1 MIDRRT
7 FFRLTGASTVGLAAS
22 GLLSACASSTSTQSD
37 AQLLV
42 DESRGA
48 LQDLLAAQE
57 LSAMPRY
64 IRGAKAVMIAPSLLR
79 GGFIFG
85 GRGGNAVMLVR
96 MPDGNWSYPAFYGV
110 GGGTFGLQIGGQVS
124 QLVLTIMTEKGLRA
138 VEQNSVTVGAD
149 LSGSLFTLGAG
160 VGASTGL
167 NTNADMY
174 AFSQNKGLFAGGTL
188 DGTVISE
195 DQGKNDAYY
204 GFGTPARVVFQ
215 GQRSNPGADALRALM
230 PR

>member
-1 MIDRRT
+1 MIDRRM
-7 FFRLTGASTVGLAAS
+7 FLRLTGVSTVGLALP
-22 GLLSACASSTSTQSD
+22 GLLSACASNMATPSE

-42 DESRGA
+42 DESRVA
-48 LQDLLAAQE
+48 LQSLLAAPE
-57 LSAMPRY
+57 LPQMPRY
-64 IRGAKAVMIAPSLLR
+64 VRGAKAVLIAPSLLS

-96 MPDGNWSYPAFYGV
+96 RADGNWSYPAFYGI
-110 GGGTFGLQIGGQVS
+110 GSGTLGLQIGGQVT
-124 QLVLTIMTEKGLRA
+124 QLVLTIMTDKGLRA
-138 VEQNSVTVGAD
+138 LEQSQFTVGAD

-167 NTNADMY
+167 NTDSDMY

-204 GFGTPARVVFQ
+204 GFGTPARIIFQ
-215 GQRSNPGADALRALM
+215 GQKSNPGADALRSLL

>member
-1 MIDRRT
+1 MIDRRE
-7 FFRLTGASTVGLAAS
+7 FLRLTGASTAMLALSGTLAAC
-22 GLLSACASSTSTQSD
+22 GSATSTPSD

-48 LQDLLAAQE
+48 LQALLAAQE
-57 LSAMPRY
+57 LSALPRY
-64 IRGAKAVMIAPSLLR
+64 IRGAKAVLIAPELLR

-96 MPDGNWSYPAFYGV
+96 MADGNWSYPAFYGV

-124 QLVLTIMTEKGLRA
+124 QLVLTIMTDQGLRA
-138 VEQNSVTVGAD
+138 VEQSSFTVGAD

-174 AFSQNKGLFAGGTL
+174 AFSQNRGLFAGGTL

-204 GFGTPARVVFQ
+204 GFGTPARVIFQ
-215 GQRSNPGADALRALM
+215 GQKSNPGAEPLRSLL

>member
-1 MIDRRT
+1 MIDRRN
-7 FFRLTGASTVGLAAS
+7 FFRLTGASAAGLALS
-22 GLLSACASSTSTQSD
+22 GTLSACGSNTSTPSD

-48 LQDLLAAQE
+48 LQTLLASPE
-57 LSAMPRY
+57 LTQLPRY
-64 IRGAKAVMIAPSLLR
+64 IRGAKAVLIAPELLR

-96 MPDGNWSYPAFYGV
+96 LPDGNWSYPAFYGV
-110 GGGTFGLQIGGQVS
+110 GGGSFGLQIGGQVS
-124 QLVLTIMTEKGLRA
+124 QLVLTIMTDKGLRA
-138 VEQNSVTVGAD
+138 VEQSSFTVGAD
-149 LSGSLFTLGAG
+149 LTGALFTLGAG

-195 DQGKNDAYY
+195 DQGRNDAYY
-204 GFGTPARVVFQ
+204 GFGTAARTIFL
-215 GQRSNPGADALRALM
+215 GQKSNPGADPLRNLM

>member
-1 MIDRRT
+1 MIDRRK
-7 FFRLTGASTVGLAAS
+7 FLRLTGVSTVGLTLT
-22 GLLSACASSTSTQSD
+22 GTLSACGSSTSSPSD

-48 LQDLLAAQE
+48 LHDLLAAQE

-64 IRGAKAVMIAPSLLR
+64 IRGAKAVLISPSLLR

-85 GRGGNAVMLVR
+85 GRGGNALMLVR
-96 MPDGNWSYPAFYGV
+96 LPDGNWSYPAFYGI
-110 GGGTFGLQIGGQVS
+110 GGGSFGLQIGGQVS
-124 QLVLTIMTEKGLRA
+124 QVILTIMTDKGLKA
-138 VEQNSVTVGAD
+138 VEQSNFTVGAD
-149 LSGSLFTLGAG
+149 LTGALFTLGAG

-204 GFGTPARVVFQ
+204 GFGTAARTIFL
-215 GQRSNPGADALRALM
+215 GQKNNPGADQLRNLM

>member
-1 MIDRRT
+1 MIDRRQ
-7 FFRLTGASTVGLAAS
+7 FLRLTGASTAGLTLSGTLAACGSS
-22 GLLSACASSTSTQSD
+22 GATPSD

-42 DESRGA
+42 DQSRVA
-48 LQDLLAAQE
+48 VQQLLAAQE
-57 LSAMPRY
+57 LSALPRY
-64 IRGAKAVMIAPSLLR
+64 IRGAKAVLIAPELLR

-85 GRGGNAVMLVR
+85 GRGGKSVMLVR
-96 MPDGNWSYPAFYGV
+96 LPDGNWSYPAFYGI
-110 GGGTFGLQIGGQVS
+110 GGGSFGLQIGGQVS
-124 QLVLTIMTEKGLRA
+124 QLVLTIMTDKGLRA
-138 VEQNSVTVGAD
+138 VEQSSFTVGAD
-149 LSGSLFTLGAG
+149 LTGALFTLGAG

-195 DQGKNDAYY
+195 DKGMNDAYY
-204 GFGTPARVVFQ
+204 GFGTAARTILQ
-215 GQRSNPGADALRALM
+215 GQRSNPGADPLRAAL

>member
-1 MIDRRT
+1 MIDRRK
-7 FFRLTGASTVGLAAS
+7 FLRLTGASAAGLTLS
-22 GLLSACASSTSTQSD
+22 GALAGCGSNTATPGD

-42 DESRGA
+42 DESRIA
-48 LQDLLAAQE
+48 LQTLLASPE
-57 LSAMPRY
+57 LTQLPRY
-64 IRGAKAVMIAPSLLR
+64 IRGAKAVLIAPELLR
-79 GGFIFG
+79 GGFIVG

-96 MPDGNWSYPAFYGV
+96 LPDGNWSYPAFYGI
-110 GGGTFGLQIGGQVS
+110 GGGSLGLQIGGQVS
-124 QLVLTIMTEKGLRA
+124 QLVLTIMTDKGLRA
-138 VEQNSVTVGAD
+138 VEQSSFTVGAD

-195 DQGKNDAYY
+195 DQGMNDAYY
-204 GFGTPARVVFQ
+204 GFGTPARIVFQ
-215 GQRSNPGADALRALM
+215 GQRSNPGAESLRSLL

>member
-1 MIDRRT
+1 MIDRRE
-7 FFRLTGASTVGLAAS
+7 FLRLTGVSAAGLALS
-22 GLLSACASSTSTQSD
+22 GTLAGCGSATSTPSD

-42 DESRGA
+42 DESRAA
-48 LQDLLAAQE
+48 LQALLSAQE
-57 LSAMPRY
+57 LTALPRY
-64 IRGAKAVMIAPSLLR
+64 IRGAKAVLIAPELLR
-79 GGFIFG
+79 GGFILG
-85 GRGGNAVMLVR
+85 GRGGNAVMMVR

-110 GGGTFGLQIGGQVS
+110 GGGTVGLQIGGQVS
-124 QLVLTIMTEKGLRA
+124 QLVLTIMTDKGLRA
-138 VEQNSVTVGAD
+138 VEQSSFTVGAD

-204 GFGTPARVVFQ
+204 GFGTPARVIFQ
-215 GQRSNPGADALRALM
+215 GGKSNPGADSLRSLL

>member
-1 MIDRRT
+1 MIDRRM
-7 FFRLTGASTVGLAAS
+7 FLRLTGVSAAGLVLPGMLAGCGS
-22 GLLSACASSTSTQSD
+22 NTSTPSD

-42 DESRGA
+42 DESRAA
-48 LQDLLAAQE
+48 LQALLSSQQLTA
-57 LSAMPRY
+57 LPRY
-64 IRGAKAVMIAPSLLR
+64 IRGAKAVLIAPELLR

-85 GRGGNAVMLVR
+85 GRGGNAVMVVR
-96 MPDGNWSYPAFYGV
+96 LADGNWSYPAFYGI
-110 GGGTFGLQIGGQVS
+110 GGGSFGLQIGGQVS

-138 VEQNSVTVGAD
+138 VEQSSFTVGAD
-149 LSGSLFTLGAG
+149 LTGALFTLGAG

-204 GFGTPARVVFQ
+204 GFGTPARAVFQ
-215 GQRSNPGADALRALM
+215 GQRSNPGADPLRAVL

>member
-1 MIDRRT
+1 MIDRRM
-7 FFRLTGASTVGLAAS
+7 FLRLTGASAAGLTLS
-22 GLLSACASSTSTQSD
+22 GVLAGCGSNTATPSE

-42 DESRGA
+42 DESRIA
-48 LQDLLAAQE
+48 LQTLLASRE
-57 LSAMPRY
+57 LTQLPRY
-64 IRGAKAVMIAPSLLR
+64 IRGAKAVLIAPELLR
-79 GGFIFG
+79 GGFIVG

-96 MPDGNWSYPAFYGV
+96 LPDGNWSYPAFYGI
-110 GGGTFGLQIGGQVS
+110 GGGTLGLQIGGQVS
-124 QLVLTIMTEKGLRA
+124 QLVLTIMTDKGLRA
-138 VEQNSVTVGAD
+138 VEQSSFTVGAD

-195 DQGKNDAYY
+195 DQGMNDAYY
-204 GFGTPARVVFQ
+204 GFGTPARIIFQ
-215 GQRSNPGADALRALM
+215 GQKSNPGAEPLRSLL